1 MLKMIIGSGWGN
13 KFSLWETDRTT
24 PMNLKHRIVKVIIKK
39 NKDDT
44 DAQAILPIRT
54 FKNID
59 VNYIIPTY
67 TADETRPLKEGDYY
81 FAIKIFTADGLDR
94 ELYNDILT
102 INKGVF
108 NE

>member
-13 KFSLWETDRTT
+13 KFSLFEPDRTT
-24 PMNLKHRIVKVIIKK
+24 PMTLTHRTIKVIVKK
-39 NKDDT
+39 NKDDA
-44 DAQAILPIRT
+44 DESSVLPIRT
-54 FKNID
+54 WQNIP

-67 TADETRPLKEGDYY
+67 TADETRKLREGSYY

-102 INKGVF
+102 VNKGVF

>member
-13 KFSLWETDRTT
+13 KFSLYETDRTT
-24 PMNLKHRIVKVIIKK
+24 PMTLNHRTVKVIIKK
-39 NKDDT
+39 NKDDA
-44 DAQAILPIRT
+44 DENAILPVRT
-54 FKNID
+54 WKNIP

-67 TADETRPLKEGDYY
+67 TADETRQLKEGNYY

-102 INKGVF
+102 VNKGVF

>member
-13 KFSLWETDRTT
+13 KFSLFEPDRTT
-24 PMNLKHRIVKVIIKK
+24 PMTLTHRTIKVIIKK
-39 NKDDT
+39 NKDDA
-44 DAQAILPIRT
+44 DESAILPIRT
-54 FKNID
+54 WQNIP

-67 TADETRPLKEGDYY
+67 DAEETRKLREGKYY

-102 INKGVF
+102 VNKGVF

>member
-13 KFSLWETDRTT
+13 KFSFFEQDRST
-24 PMNLKHRIVKVIIKK
+24 PMTLSHRTVKVLIKK
-39 NKDDT
+39 NKDDA
-44 DAQAILPIRT
+44 DESAVLPIRT
-54 FKNID
+54 WQNIP

-67 TADETRPLKEGDYY
+67 DADETRKLKEGNYY

>member
-1 MLKMIIGSGWGN
+1 MLKMIIGSGWGR
-13 KFSLWETDRTT
+13 KFSFFEPDRST
-24 PMNLKHRIVKVIIKK
+24 PMNLRHRTVKVLIKK
-39 NKDDT
+39 NKDDA
-44 DAQAILPIRT
+44 DENSILPIRT
-54 FKNID
+54 FQNVS

-67 TADETRPLKEGDYY
+67 SADETRQLKEGDYY

-102 INKGVF
+102 IDKGVF